1 MTLEQ
6 LKMNDGNRNEGNF
19 VKSLQGE
26 TGVGFEE
33 GTHVHKDWWAKT
45 ISYDEGREKAQRAA
59 EERIDLTVPASKI
72 KGVVAETLLPT
83 GHTGHE
89 FRLHVDGRDF
99 VPTDYALT
107 LFSQKAGLPSST
119 MMKVIRAGGGFDAQ
133 DAKLMSDAANNYL
146 RRLPQD
152 KEYFVRA
159 NTDGTMRA
167 FLSDKY
173 APIDNRW
180 FLDTIE
186 ELVPEG
192 RLSHWRSDEDTM
204 YGNVLIPETIMDKPD
219 GDSDYGGMLS
229 LGNCEI
235 GKRKASTLPS
245 IFRAICLNGCIWG
258 SVSGTAYKRRHV
270 GTIDLDAL
278 KAGIASNL
286 TAQLPLLPT
295 AIDALLD
302 TRRFTTS
309 AVPLKN
315 VIGIVSKDH
324 KLSAGE
330 ASKVAEEFRTYESAH
345 RSLFGIV
352 NAITRAGQKGS
363 NERWVAMDEV
373 GGKLVSSSEPY
384 WNDVLHR
391 ADRLKESEL
400 KKLFVAA

>member
-1 MTLEQ
+1 M
-6 LKMNDGNRNEGNF
+6 
-19 VKSLQGE
+19 
-26 TGVGFEE
+26 
-33 GTHVHKDWWAKT
+33 
-45 ISYDEGREKAQRAA
+45 
-59 EERIDLTVPASKI
+59 TVPVSKI
-72 KGVVAETLLPT
+72 KGVVSESLLPS
-83 GHTGHE
+83 GHTRHD
-89 FRLHVDGRDF
+89 FRLHVDGQNF
-99 VPTDYALT
+99 KPTDYALT
-107 LFSQKAGLPSST
+107 LFSLKAGLPSST
-119 MMKVIRAGGGFDAQ
+119 MMKVIRRNHGFDAQ
-133 DAKLMSDAANNYL
+133 DAKLMADTANNYL
-146 RRLPQD
+146 RRMDQE

-245 IFRAICLNGCIWG
+245 IFRSICLNGCIWG

-278 KAGIASNL
+278 KAGIANNL
-286 TAQLPLLPT
+286 TAQIPLLPT
-295 AIDALLD
+295 AIDRLLD

-315 VIGIVSKDH
+315 VIGVVAKDH
-324 KLSAGE
+324 KLTAGE
-330 ASKVAEEFRTYESAH
+330 ASKVAEEFRTHESAH

-352 NAITRAGQKGS
+352 NAITRAGQTGS
-363 NERWVAMDEV
+363 NDRWVALDEV
-373 GGKLVSSSEPY
+373 GGKLVDSPEPY
-384 WNDVLHR
+384 WKDVLHR

-400 KKLFVAA
+400 KKLFATAA